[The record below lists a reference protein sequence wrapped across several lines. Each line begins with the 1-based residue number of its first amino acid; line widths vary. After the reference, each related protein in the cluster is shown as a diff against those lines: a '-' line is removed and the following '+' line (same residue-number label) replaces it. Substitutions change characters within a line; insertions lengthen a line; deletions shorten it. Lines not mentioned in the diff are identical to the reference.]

1 MKQKFTKG
9 KELHILDFKCV
20 SFQLN
25 KNGTSF
31 IISMIGK
38 LNIFIYKK
46 QECCNKEN
54 FGIVLTFTSILLT
67 CHRALYKD
75 SAFCSCFFET
85 RFM

>member
-31 IISMIGK
+31 LYYIHDWK
-38 LNIFIYKK
+38 FKYIYLQKARMS
-46 QECCNKEN
+46 QQGE
-54 FGIVLTFTSILLT
+54 FWYSPDLHI
-67 CHRALYKD
+67 Y
-75 SAFCSCFFET
+75 SAHMSQGCL
-85 RFM
+85 